1 MMDLGLFSLEKR
13 KLRGDLVTAYNFV
26 RGADDS
32 QRLMENFHPD
42 VHRHLYENEPL
53 PSMKKIEAH
62 KSQKEMALEGSESP
76 LTSNITAFALKAK
89 VIYPIN
95 QKFRPLADGSSNPS
109 LHENPKQAVLPNQ
122 VMETSTS
129 SSLGSLSQGDKED
142 CSSSTTI
149 HSATSDDRFQARTFL
164 KVTCFPEV
172 LTCESFDVKLCLY
185 SLLLKDL
192 LFLDVE
198 LRMEKY
204 MMIIQ
209 VLRVYLTEFYL
220 KKKINEELYQKILL
234 EQETD
239 FDELQKQLHSRLQST
254 EAMGTQNSEYQ
265 TLDDL
270 ERKEREYSEHIIDNM
285 EAFWKQTDKA
295 QQFLLDQS
303 KCSSAKA
310 RKIIMNLTDKMII
323 VEELLSESQDL
334 QAMDIPERLFNW
346 ELMVK
351 MVDAVKSRIEEE
363 SKCRFNAVSNILD
376 HLTIKSSLSVRQK
389 EELLAELH
397 KAFWEQVIHYKN
409 ECVRQAKDLI
419 MKQLACRASKIEE
432 LKQGQEDEQ
441 SYLLNKNLQV
451 EDLHEFLQAYHEL
464 LEKQRQTRWNL
475 EEVDN
480 RESTEAVVDLH
491 KELYVRSSHALE
503 ELVKELFLQNLPGIT
518 GLSLRECE
526 LLKEEWQENLV
537 LQLEKVD
544 SYRQQHWKLFQEQM
558 QQEKQLWAKEY
569 ALSAVMQKHLSEKH
583 EKIIQGVLNQ
593 LGGLSEESTNYILR
607 KHRLLLCS
615 VLRRLSL
622 RNVAMATLTHMRM
635 SRKKNLLQ
643 ELREQHVLQKS
654 SSHCS
659 DERQWQF
666 QKTMESHIL
675 EEEEKLEEETQQT
688 RSEFHH
694 QFVME
699 IQEAVQLVQQHMQ
712 QGIGQTLLQHAR
724 QEATKYSSEDRE
736 DLKERL
742 TESAV
747 ESVYVTIS
755 GVNRVVQ
762 SYYQQIGKIMGEYE
776 DKKLQQLKSL
786 LAERSE
792 NHRLKRKHEENEWT
806 LKEKLNEGTLDISSA
821 VPQRML
827 LQQKKFLAQFEM
839 QQQARL
845 KSLKQRILSLHHLET
860 EVENQLKQAEQD
872 FITEVAG
879 LARVPLPVHKQPLNR
894 TTQSGKKSKIKMK
907 NAQSQ
912 EKEDPADCHEKG
924 QAPDRQNAGSLRNK
938 PQSQHEG
945 KNSKDAE
952 KKVQRA
958 VNTVF

>member
-1 MMDLGLFSLEKR
+1 
-13 KLRGDLVTAYNFV
+13 
-26 RGADDS
+26 
-32 QRLMENFHPD
+32 
-42 VHRHLYENEPL
+42 
-53 PSMKKIEAH
+53 MKKIEAH
-62 KSQKEMALEGSESP
+62 KSKKAMALEGSESP

-122 VMETSTS
+122 VVEASTS

-198 LRMEKY
+198 LRKEKY
-204 MMIIQ
+204 MMVIQ

-220 KKKINEELYQKILL
+220 KKKINEESYQKILL
-234 EQETD
+234 KQET
-239 FDELQKQLHSRLQST
+239 
-254 EAMGTQNSEYQ
+254 
-265 TLDDL
+265 
-270 ERKEREYSEHIIDNM
+270 M
-285 EAFWKQTDKA
+285 EAFWKQTDEA
-295 QQFLLDQS
+295 QQFVLDQA

-310 RKIIMNLTDKMII
+310 RKIIMNLTDKMIV

-334 QAMDIPERLFNW
+334 QSMDIPERLFNW

-351 MVDAVKSRIEEE
+351 MVDSVKSRIEEE
-363 SKCRFNAVSNILD
+363 SKCRFNAMSNILD

-389 EELLAELH
+389 EDLLAELH
-397 KAFWEQVIHYKN
+397 KAFWEQVTHYKN

-432 LKQGQEDEQ
+432 LKQGQENEQ
-441 SYLLNKNLQV
+441 SYLLNKDLQV
-451 EDLHEFLQAYHEL
+451 GDLHEFLQAYHEL
-464 LEKQRQTRWNL
+464 LEKQRQTQWNL

-503 ELVKELFLQNLPGIT
+503 ELVKELFLQNLPRIT
-518 GLSLRECE
+518 GLSLRDCE

-537 LQLEKVD
+537 LQLEKVG

-569 ALSAVMQKHLSEKH
+569 ALSAVMQKRLSEKH

-694 QFVME
+694 QFVTE
-699 IQEAVQLVQQHMQ
+699 IQEALQLMQQHVE

-724 QEATKYSSEDRE
+724 QEATKQSSEDRE

-762 SYYQQIGKIMGEYE
+762 SYYQQIGKIMGDYE

-786 LAERSE
+786 LERSE

-806 LKEKLNEGTLDISSA
+806 LKEKPNEGTLDISSA

-827 LQQKKFLAQFEM
+827 LQQKRFLAQFDM

-845 KSLKQRILSLHHLET
+845 KSLKQRILALHHLET

-894 TTQSGKKSKIKMK
+894 TTQSEIS
-907 NAQSQ
+907 
-912 EKEDPADCHEKG
+912 
-924 QAPDRQNAGSLRNK
+924 
-938 PQSQHEG
+938 QSQHEG
-945 KNSKDAE
+945 KSSKDAE
-952 KKVQRA
+952 KKVQHA
-958 VNTVF
+958 VNAVF

>member
-1 MMDLGLFSLEKR
+1 
-13 KLRGDLVTAYNFV
+13 
-26 RGADDS
+26 
-32 QRLMENFHPD
+32 
-42 VHRHLYENEPL
+42 
-53 PSMKKIEAH
+53 MKKIEAH
-62 KSQKEMALEGSESP
+62 KSKKAMALEGSESP

-122 VMETSTS
+122 VVEASTS

-198 LRMEKY
+198 LRKEKY
-204 MMIIQ
+204 MMVIQ

-220 KKKINEELYQKILL
+220 KKKINEESYQKILL
-234 EQETD
+234 KQETD
-239 FDELQKQLHSRLQST
+239 FDELQKQLNSRLQST

-285 EAFWKQTDKA
+285 EAFWKQTDEA
-295 QQFLLDQS
+295 QQFVLDQA

-310 RKIIMNLTDKMII
+310 RKIIMNLTDKMIV

-334 QAMDIPERLFNW
+334 QSMDIPERLFNW

-351 MVDAVKSRIEEE
+351 MVDSVKSRIEEE
-363 SKCRFNAVSNILD
+363 SKCRFNAMSNILD

-389 EELLAELH
+389 EDLLAELH
-397 KAFWEQVIHYKN
+397 KAFWEQVTHYKN

-432 LKQGQEDEQ
+432 LKQGQENEQ
-441 SYLLNKNLQV
+441 SYLLNKDLQV
-451 EDLHEFLQAYHEL
+451 GDLHEFLQ
-464 LEKQRQTRWNL
+464 
-475 EEVDN
+475 
-480 RESTEAVVDLH
+480 
-491 KELYVRSSHALE
+491 ELYVRSSHALE
-503 ELVKELFLQNLPGIT
+503 ELVKELFLQNLPRIT
-518 GLSLRECE
+518 GLSLRDCE

-537 LQLEKVD
+537 LQLEKVG

-569 ALSAVMQKHLSEKH
+569 ALSAVMQKRLSEKH

-694 QFVME
+694 QFVTE
-699 IQEAVQLVQQHMQ
+699 IQEALQLMQQHVE

-724 QEATKYSSEDRE
+724 QEATKQSSEDRE

-762 SYYQQIGKIMGEYE
+762 SYYQQIGKIMGDYE

-786 LAERSE
+786 LERSE

-806 LKEKLNEGTLDISSA
+806 LKEKPNEGTLDISSA

-827 LQQKKFLAQFEM
+827 LQQKRFLAQFDM

-845 KSLKQRILSLHHLET
+845 KSLKQRILALHHLET

-894 TTQSGKKSKIKMK
+894 TTQSEIS
-907 NAQSQ
+907 
-912 EKEDPADCHEKG
+912 
-924 QAPDRQNAGSLRNK
+924 
-938 PQSQHEG
+938 QSQHEG
-945 KNSKDAE
+945 KSSKDAE
-952 KKVQRA
+952 KKVQHA
-958 VNTVF
+958 VNAVF